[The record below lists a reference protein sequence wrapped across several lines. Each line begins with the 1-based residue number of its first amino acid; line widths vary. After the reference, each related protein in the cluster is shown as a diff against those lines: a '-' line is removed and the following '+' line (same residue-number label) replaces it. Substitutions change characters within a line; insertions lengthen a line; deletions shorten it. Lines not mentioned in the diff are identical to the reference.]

1 MELDIVK
8 LLSKESNLKRFSSLI
23 REERLSKDIRFI
35 LQQLQPYFSD
45 TGKAEVEWNEF
56 NTWVTINHPNLSD
69 ERIKAIQGYLW
80 LVRDGCQDVDGSV
93 LRTLSTR
100 HWAEKIS
107 DAAYDVSVG
116 DSEMSRITELLR
128 EYNMEVK
135 GVEWDLDSLNLSD
148 TEMMEQLQDKH

>member
-69 ERIKAIQGYLW
+69 ERIKAIQGDH
-80 LVRDGCQDVDGSV
+80 RGA
-93 LRTLSTR
+93 RP
-100 HWAEKIS
+100 
-107 DAAYDVSVG
+107 
-116 DSEMSRITELLR
+116 
-128 EYNMEVK
+128 
-135 GVEWDLDSLNLSD
+135 
-148 TEMMEQLQDKH
+148 